1 MTEQHVLQLV
11 CAVELPNAVIAV
23 VLLDEALEDLPGD
36 ETGDLGEN
44 ILASVHNQW
53 VGITKLRTHFKSRL
67 SKNCYK
73 IL

>member
-1 MTEQHVLQLV
+1 MLQLV

-44 ILASVHNQW
+44 ILAFVHNQW
-53 VGITKLRTHFKSRL
+53 VGPQITNSFQIAVVKELL
-67 SKNCYK
+67 
-73 IL
+73 